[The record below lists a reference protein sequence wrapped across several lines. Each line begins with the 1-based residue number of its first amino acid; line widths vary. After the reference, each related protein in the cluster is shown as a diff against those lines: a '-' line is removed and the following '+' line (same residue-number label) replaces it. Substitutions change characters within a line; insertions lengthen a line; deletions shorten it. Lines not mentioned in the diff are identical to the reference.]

1 MAPLAD
7 RTGRGADMRAPARH
21 HTPDA
26 PDGIAVWR
34 VALGGLLVIAAVTTA
49 TFWLVPVAGLLALG
63 RRCWLWRWEL
73 LTVTV
78 AVFLIGYG
86 LSAMGLA
93 LIAFAPLAHALL
105 ERGYDGHV
113 RPIRGPYGRHPLRW
127 PRQLLNGAVGP

>member
-1 MAPLAD
+1 
-7 RTGRGADMRAPARH
+7 MRAPARH

-86 LSAMGLA
+86 LSAMGL
-93 LIAFAPLAHALL
+93 PMSRSNLACS
-105 ERGYDGHV
+105 RGAACSRLYIRV
-113 RPIRGPYGRHPLRW
+113 RACVR
-127 PRQLLNGAVGP
+127 